1 MSDMTSLPQEPAAA
15 IEAKPKR
22 VRKAKANGE
31 DTSAHVAAKPKAE
44 KKPKVA
50 KPKAEK
56 KPKVAK
62 PKAGKKPKVA
72 KPKVAKPKVAKPKV
86 AKPKVAKKPKAAPGD
101 AKERAKRI
109 AATEN
114 GAGGTI
120 VRMLKQGRSD
130 EAIINAVLAKFKDSK
145 ATVGT
150 VSWYRSMLKKAGVKL

>member
-50 KPKAEK
+50 KPKAGK
-56 KPKVAK
+56 KPKVA
-62 PKAGKKPKVA
+62 KPKVA

>member
-50 KPKAEK
+50 KPKA
-56 KPKVAK
+56 
-62 PKAGKKPKVA
+62 GK
-72 KPKVAKPKVAKPKV
+72 KPKV

>member
-50 KPKAEK
+50 KPKA
-56 KPKVAK
+56 
-62 PKAGKKPKVA
+62 GK
-72 KPKVAKPKVAKPKV
+72 KPKVAKPKV

>member
-31 DTSAHVAAKPKAE
+31 DTSAHVA
-44 KKPKVA
+44 A

>member
-50 KPKAEK
+50 KPK
-56 KPKVAK
+56 VAK
-62 PKAGKKPKVA
+62 PKAGK
-72 KPKVAKPKVAKPKV
+72 KPKV